1 VEGGSTV
8 HYDARLMPLPALRTM
23 RSAVTRR
30 DPKYDGL
37 FFAAVASTN
46 IFCLPSCPSR
56 RPRPDNL
63 RFYGSARE
71 ALAAGFRPCLR
82 CRPLE
87 AFASGQ
93 PAWVGQLLQAVES
106 APQARL
112 RDRDLRRLRI
122 DPVRA
127 RRYFQRTYG
136 MTFQA
141 YCRARRLGEALR
153 RIRDGAPIDDAV
165 FDHGYESHSGF
176 RAAFNKLFGAPPK
189 RSRTMQPIVTTW
201 AESPLGP
208 LLLGATEEGIC
219 LVEFTDRRALE
230 TQMKTLVARFGRPL
244 VPGRNPHLERLRR
257 ELDEY
262 FAGRRRQFSV
272 PLEYPGSPFQRAVWQ
287 KLLAIPY
294 GETRSYEDLAKA
306 ARKPGGS
313 RAVGQANGANR
324 IAIVIPCHRVVNKG
338 GALGGYGGGRW
349 RKEWLLALERRVA
362 NGEEQL
368 GLPAVPAVSRRSA

>member
-1 VEGGSTV
+1 
-8 HYDARLMPLPALRTM
+8 MPLPTVRAM

-63 RFYGSARE
+63 RFYPSARE

-87 AFASGQ
+87 ALESGAQ
-93 PAWVGQLLQAVES
+93 PDWVGRLLGAVEK
-106 APQARL
+106 APQERF
-112 RDRDLRRLRI
+112 RDRDLRRMRI

-176 RAAFNKLFGAPPK
+176 RSAFNKLFGAPPK
-189 RSRTMQPIVTTW
+189 RSQAMEPIVTAWT
-201 AESPLGP
+201 ESPLGP
-208 LLLGATEEGIC
+208 LLLGATEGGIC

-230 TQMKTLVARFGRPL
+230 TQMKTLVERFGRPL
-244 VPGRNPHLERLRR
+244 VPGMNPHLARLRG
-257 ELDEY
+257 ELGEY

-272 PLEYPGSPFQRAVWQ
+272 SLVYPGSPFQRAIWD

-294 GETRSYEDLAKA
+294 GETRSYEDLARA
-306 ARKPGGS
+306 VRKPGGS

-362 NGEEQL
+362 NGEQQL
-368 GLPAVPAVSRRSA
+368 GLPAVPPENRRTA